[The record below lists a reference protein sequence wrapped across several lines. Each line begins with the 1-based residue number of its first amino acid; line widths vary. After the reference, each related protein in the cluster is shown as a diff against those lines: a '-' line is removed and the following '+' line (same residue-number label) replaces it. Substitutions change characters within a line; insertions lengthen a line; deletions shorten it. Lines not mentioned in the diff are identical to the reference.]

1 MRAGAGRRRGDG
13 ARGFVLLSV
22 LVWLAFLATVALGAA
37 LVTMYEPATAAAAHE
52 RARLRRAAE
61 SATALALLD
70 LATRFDWRAI
80 PAGGVV
86 SPFTDGSG
94 GPREVGG
101 RTVDL
106 EVETW
111 RRTCGRE
118 APCDESDTMLSTE
131 SRPWGPR
138 NPRWRLY
145 AHVPLSRLGAAA
157 GQVCDCYLV
166 AWVADDPA
174 SDDSDPAA
182 DAPPGV
188 DGHGVLLVRGAAFA
202 AGGGVA
208 EVEALVAQPC
218 RVSGAVC
225 PGIRV
230 QSWGAVGESVP

>member
-1 MRAGAGRRRGDG
+1 VSAADGARRRDG
-13 ARGFVLLSV
+13 SRGFVLLAV
-22 LVWLAFLATVALGAA
+22 LLWLAFLATVALGAA

-70 LATRFDWRAI
+70 LSTRFDWRPI
-80 PAGGVV
+80 PAGDVV
-86 SPFTDGSG
+86 SPFTDGSAG
-94 GPREVGG
+94 ARQVGG
-101 RTVDL
+101 RTFDL

-118 APCDESDTMLSTE
+118 APCDDPATMLSTE
-131 SRPWGPR
+131 GRPWGPR

-145 AHVPLSRLGAAA
+145 AHVPLSRLDAAA
-157 GQVCDCYLV
+157 GQACDCYLV

-174 SDDSDPAA
+174 DADNDPAA
-182 DAPPGV
+182 DAPLGV
-188 DGHGVLLVRGAAFA
+188 EGHGVLLVRGAAFA

-230 QSWGAVGESVP
+230 QSWGAVGEGVP

>member
-1 MRAGAGRRRGDG
+1 VRSAYRDRPRDG
-13 ARGFVLLSV
+13 ARGFVLLAV

-52 RARLRRAAE
+52 RTRLRRAAE

-80 PAGGVV
+80 PAGGLV
-86 SPFTDGSG
+86 SPFTDGSAG
-94 GPREVGG
+94 TRDVGG
-101 RTVDL
+101 RTIDL
-106 EVETW
+106 DVETW
-111 RRTCGRE
+111 RRTCGRD
-118 APCDESDTMLSTE
+118 APCDDPATTLSTE
-131 SRPWGPR
+131 SRPWGLR

-145 AHVPLSRLGAAA
+145 AHLPLSRLAAAA

-174 SDDSDPAA
+174 DDDGDPGA
-182 DAPPGV
+182 DAPLGV
-188 DGHGVLLVRGAAFA
+188 DGHGVLLVRGAVFA

-208 EVEALVAQPC
+208 ELEALVAQPC

>member
-1 MRAGAGRRRGDG
+1 VRTADSARPRNG
-13 ARGFVLLSV
+13 ARGFVLLAV

-52 RARLRRAAE
+52 RTRLRRAAE
-61 SATALALLD
+61 SATALAVLD

-80 PAGGVV
+80 PADGVV
-86 SPFTDGSG
+86 SPFTDGSA
-94 GPREVGG
+94 GPRDVGG
-101 RTVDL
+101 RTIDL

-118 APCDESDTMLSTE
+118 AACDEPTTTLSTE

-145 AHVPLSRLGAAA
+145 AHVPLSRLGATA

-174 SDDSDPAA
+174 DDNDPAA
-182 DAPPGV
+182 DAPAGV

-202 AGGGVA
+202 AGGAVA

-225 PGIRV
+225 LGIRV